1 MDERM
6 RSKVEGFNFSAWL
19 GENIVDISII
29 LICLAYVAVGLL
41 NVVET
46 GKTPLEIIFDGA
58 KSLVT
63 GLLIGRLMKMKGVA
77 SGEKTEAVLRTK
89 SAYGEIID
97 KITPRLNR
105 LQEFC
110 EEYNENRLRLLQTRV
125 LMKAGIAYTEW
136 TGGMYVPKTRE
147 QKNACRKAAKV
158 KIKFIDKQFL
168 LCDADDERGNGFGRN
183 KREYMGATDASDVF
197 SKLVI
202 AVIIGMYSVEM
213 IKGVTFASVIW
224 ECFQVLLFV
233 GFGAV
238 KYLTSYMYINDEYRT
253 LLIQKTN
260 ILYEFDISLS
270 EKIAQTPL
278 QATENSVELAEKGDK
293 V

>member
-1 MDERM
+1 MEERLKGK
-6 RSKVEGFNFSAWL
+6 SFSAWL

-29 LICLAYVAVGLL
+29 LICVAYVAVGLL
-41 NVVET
+41 KVVET

-63 GLLIGRLMKMKGVA
+63 GLLIGRLMKMKGM
-77 SGEKTEAVLRTK
+77 SNGEKTEAVLRTK
-89 SAYGEIID
+89 TAYGDIID

-110 EEYNENRLRLLQTRV
+110 EKYNADRLRLLQTRA
-125 LMKAGIAYTEW
+125 LMKAGIAYEEW
-136 TGGMYVPKTRE
+136 IGGQYVPKTRE
-147 QKNACRKAAKV
+147 QKHACRKASKV

-213 IKGVTFASVIW
+213 IKGVTIASVIW

-238 KYLTSYMYINDEYRT
+238 KYLTSYMYVNDEYRT

-260 ILYEFDISLS
+260 ILYEFDISIC
-270 EKIAQTPL
+270 ENIAKTSLQTP
-278 QATENSVELAEKGDK
+278 ENELELTAKG